1 MNSRYITCI
10 HWNRRDGLWH
20 LHHLRRRWPHCGWAR
35 SHKKLMIWFANKSYQ
50 LEHGLFLFNLSS
62 QLLHARTELD
72 TGVFDPTWLIYVYI
86 DMCVYFIC
94 IYIYISSTS
103 TFQNTKVS
111 THATAA
117 VSCNTCKCWCR
128 FRGIALWSTNHW
140 MFELLNPRTQDVW
153 DGDMLCP
160 LDYYWVWYWESFFG
174 LWLEVMI
181 YGNLSQ
187 PHASSISSLASI
199 NLFLYCHAIIS
210 VPIKFL
216 SQSHA
221 SVLCSRRSAW
231 TTAGSCHYARSIPAG
246 CHSVIGWIWVG
257 LRMSVLYFII
267 CSWNSF
273 YINIYRYIDI

>member
-1 MNSRYITCI
+1 MAALWLSTFPQKAYDLVRKQKLPAGTRIVSVQSELSTPTCKDRT
-10 HWNRRDGLWH
+10 WYRCLWSNMTYF
-20 LHHLRRRWPHCGWAR
+20 C
-35 SHKKLMIWFANKSYQ
+35 
-50 LEHGLFLFNLSS
+50 
-62 QLLHARTELD
+62 
-72 TGVFDPTWLIYVYI
+72 IYRHVCIFYL
-86 DMCVYFIC
+86 Y

-210 VPIKFL
+210 VPIKLL

-231 TTAGSCHYARSIPAG
+231 TTAGSCHYARSIPTG